1 MCIFHEFCALFFPQ
15 KLQLLCC
22 ILHQFKTLCPSKK
35 GKLLRSGFKISKC
48 KIDNDM
54 AEIVS
59 NCKMFI
65 LHFVVTL
72 KDILMIIVKCRR
84 LDEEA
89 SLLGKDLD
97 RV

>member
-1 MCIFHEFCALFFPQ
+1 MNFALFFSS
-15 KLQLLCC
+15 K
-22 ILHQFKTLCPSKK
+22 IATIVLHIASIQNTVPIKK

-89 SLLGKDLD
+89 SLLGKDLE